1 MKAVLIARTFIDG
14 EALEE
19 IGYNLHHDGSPYRFS
34 TEHPADELAEFAG
47 RNCYQ
52 SFDRPNPATAT
63 NQTYLRHILDVGHE
77 SVLEH
82 ASATFYIEASRSV
95 LTELERHRHLSFSVV
110 SQRYVDPMPLGIH
123 IPPALVE
130 IEQDDLRR
138 QALNYISYAQRESS
152 NAYNSL
158 LELLTNA
165 GLPRKK
171 AREAARAV
179 LPNMTNSP
187 MVVTGNHRAWRY
199 VIKARWHEAADA
211 EIRELAGELLR
222 QLREIAPHTYQ
233 DIPDEPYTYA
243 DHNPEDIIR
252 ALEEVNALLRAELDK
267 VHRELKS
274 AKSFLRRN
282 G

>member
-1 MKAVLIARTFIDG
+1 MKVKLIAHTEVNRDVLMSLSYITQ
-14 EALEE
+14 
-19 IGYNLHHDGSPYRFS
+19 GYNN
-34 TEHPADELAEFAG
+34 ADELAEFAG

-52 SFDRPNPATAT
+52 SFHRPNPATAK
-63 NQTYLRHILDVGHE
+63 NEDYLNHIIDSGHE

-110 SQRYVDPMPLGIH
+110 SQRYVDATELNTEL
-123 IPPALVE
+123 PPAIRELPEDEMNEAIQIMLLADSRATVDYLRLVH
-130 IEQDDLRR
+130 IFSR
-138 QALNYISYAQRESS
+138 N
-152 NAYNSL
+152 
-158 LELLTNA
+158 

-179 LPNMTNSP
+179 LPNMTSSP

-222 QLREIAPHTYQ
+222 QLRVIAPNTYQ
-233 DIPDEPYTYA
+233 DIPSIPYT
-243 DHNPEDIIR
+243 N
-252 ALEEVNALLRAELDK
+252 
-267 VHRELKS
+267 
-274 AKSFLRRN
+274 
-282 G
+282 